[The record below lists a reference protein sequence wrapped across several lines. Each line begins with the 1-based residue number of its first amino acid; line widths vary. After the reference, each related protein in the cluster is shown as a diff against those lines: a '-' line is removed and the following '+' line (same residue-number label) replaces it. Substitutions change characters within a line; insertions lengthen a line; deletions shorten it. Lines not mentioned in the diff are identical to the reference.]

1 MIHDMRAVIEVQP
14 DGVLRAR
21 GRAAPAAL
29 ARLIDDSP
37 TLFQVDGVHVTEVET
52 GAAAVAL
59 RPTSTRRPGRRNTE
73 SLNSWGPPRRF
84 WRTVQQQ
91 SQQKQ
96 TASIRS

>member
-1 MIHDMRAVIEVQP
+1 MHARNVGNWLIRGRSGNRADRCALLDEGKQVIHDMRAVIEVQP

-21 GRAAPAAL
+21 VGAAPAAL

-37 TLFQVDGVHVTEVET
+37 TIFQTVH
-52 GAAAVAL
+52 
-59 RPTSTRRPGRRNTE
+59 
-73 SLNSWGPPRRF
+73 
-84 WRTVQQQ
+84 QQ